1 MVVKVELKMSK
12 TMKICAAVAAIGLAS
27 VGTLSEASAQSV
39 PRRHYQQGYV
49 YRGYPAD
56 QYQGSSQYPDYSHT
70 GSGYS
75 REGCSATPAEC

>member
-1 MVVKVELKMSK
+1 MSK
-12 TMKICAAVAAIGLAS
+12 TLRLCAAIAAIGIAS
-27 VGTLSEASAQSV
+27 MGTLSAADAASV
-39 PRRHYQQGYV
+39 PRHHYRHGYV

-56 QYQGSSQYPDYSHT
+56 QYQGSSQYPDYSDT